1 MPVPQ
6 IFKKLKNSPMPL
18 YTLVEVHY
26 WLSKKKKYTTEKRAM
41 LINKM
46 FSATNFT
53 TFEMLFIFIL
63 VYHWHYFIVYIYK
76 LSTQWLWKVK
86 KNGDSRLIFKGN
98 LRASTNLSL
107 PSLHYF
113 KFWIFVII
121 QNLNYL
127 EELKKKIEFYLVF

>member
-1 MPVPQ
+1 MT
-6 IFKKLKNSPMPL
+6 L
-18 YTLVEVHY
+18 YMLVEVHY
-26 WLSKKKKYTTEKRAM
+26 WKASNAKQ
-41 LINKM
+41 I
-46 FSATNFT
+46 FSATNST

-76 LSTQWLWKVK
+76 LLAQWLWKEK
-86 KNGDSRLIFKGN
+86 KNGDSRLIVKGN

-107 PSLHYF
+107 PFLHNF

-121 QNLNYL
+121 QNFNYL

>member
-1 MPVPQ
+1 
-6 IFKKLKNSPMPL
+6 MPL

-26 WLSKKKKYTTEKRAM
+26 WLSKKKKYTTEKQAM

-46 FSATNFT
+46 FSATNST
-53 TFEMLFIFIL
+53 TFKMLFIFIL

-76 LSTQWLWKVK
+76 LLAQWLWKK
-86 KNGDSRLIFKGN
+86 RKENGDSRLTVKGN
-98 LRASTNLSL
+98 LRASTNFS
-107 PSLHYF
+107 PPPLHNF

-121 QNLNYL
+121 QHFNYL